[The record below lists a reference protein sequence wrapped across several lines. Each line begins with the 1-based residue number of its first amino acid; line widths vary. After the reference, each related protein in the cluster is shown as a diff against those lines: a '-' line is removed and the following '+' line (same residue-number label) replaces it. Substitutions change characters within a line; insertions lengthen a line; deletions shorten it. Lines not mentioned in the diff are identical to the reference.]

1 MVCFNPRSVTQS
13 RVAAERKKSPPKP
26 KHPLQVSEEIHS
38 LVSQIAKDR
47 NLSLE
52 QVVGKAVIKEAKAA
66 LDTPDGDKQRLYF
79 SLARNAEQELR
90 ERYVGE
96 KSRRSAQMRRIN
108 DQRRKKSAAP
118 HFSSSH
124 STPTAPHSFSSYTP
138 QSRRPHPVSPYSGY
152 PVEYRYGFAVPKPP
166 PSSYPTYSSPS

>member
-1 MVCFNPRSVTQS
+1 MVCFNPHTVTQS

-38 LVSQIAKDR
+38 LVSQMAKDR

-79 SLARNAEQELR
+79 SLAKNAEQELR

-118 HFSSSH
+118 A
-124 STPTAPHSFSSYTP
+124 PTSSFS
-138 QSRRPHPVSPYSGY
+138 RPTRPVSSYSGY

-166 PSSYPTYSSPS
+166 PSSYPTYY

>member
-1 MVCFNPRSVTQS
+1 MVCFNHHTVTQ
-13 RVAAERKKSPPKP
+13 REVAAERKKSPPKP

-38 LVSQIAKDR
+38 LVSQMAKDR

-79 SLARNAEQELR
+79 SLAKNAEQELR

-118 HFSSSH
+118 A
-124 STPTAPHSFSSYTP
+124 STSSFSP
-138 QSRRPHPVSPYSGY
+138 QPRPISPYSGY
-152 PVEYRYGFAVPKPP
+152 PVEYRYGFAIPKPP
-166 PSSYPTYSSPS
+166 PSSYPTY

>member
-1 MVCFNPRSVTQS
+1 M
-13 RVAAERKKSPPKP
+13 
-26 KHPLQVSEEIHS
+26 
-38 LVSQIAKDR
+38 AKDR

-52 QVVGKAVIKEAKAA
+52 QVVAKAVIKEAKAA
-66 LDTPDGDKQRLYF
+66 LDTPDGDKQRLYY
-79 SLARNAEQELR
+79 SLAKNAEQELR

-118 HFSSSH
+118 A
-124 STPTAPHSFSSYTP
+124 PTSSFS
-138 QSRRPHPVSPYSGY
+138 RPPRPVSPYSGY

-166 PSSYPTYSSPS
+166 PSSYPTYS

>member
-1 MVCFNPRSVTQS
+1 MVCFNPRSVPQ
-13 RVAAERKKSPPKP
+13 RELAAERKKPPAKP
-26 KHPLQVSEEIHS
+26 KRPLQVSEEVHFLI
-38 LVSQIAKDR
+38 SQMARDK

-52 QVVGKAVIKEAKAA
+52 QVVAKAVIKEAKAA

-79 SLARNAEQELR
+79 SLAKNAEQELR

-96 KSRRSAQMRRIN
+96 KSRRSAQMRLIN

-118 HFSSSH
+118 SPTSSFN
-124 STPTAPHSFSSYTP
+124 STL
-138 QSRRPHPVSPYSGY
+138 RPRPVSSYSGY

-166 PSSYPTYSSPS
+166 PSSYPTYYNN

>member
-1 MVCFNPRSVTQS
+1 MVCFNPHTVTQS

-26 KHPLQVSEEIHS
+26 KPPLQVSEEIHS
-38 LVSQIAKDR
+38 LVSQMAKDR

-79 SLARNAEQELR
+79 SLAKNAEQELR

-108 DQRRKKSAAP
+108 DQRRKKSAVAP
-118 HFSSSH
+118 TS
-124 STPTAPHSFSSYTP
+124 SFSPTP
-138 QSRRPHPVSPYSGY
+138 RSRPISPYSGY
-152 PVEYRYGFAVPKPP
+152 PIEYRYGFAVPKPP
-166 PSSYPTYSSPS
+166 PSSYPTYYSS